1 MTDKLYYHNIDLGN
15 VSQIKGTRK
24 QNLTTAARVSLGSSL
39 NTAHEGLFVWDTDLK
54 AEFNWNG
61 SAWVQAGGSVAGAM
75 VYMGTHAS
83 LSTAPSTPSIGYVYA
98 LTTGGTITWAGQTIN
113 PSAVVQVN
121 DQAVYRGSDVWDI
134 LQGNSVE
141 ATTSTLGLTQLATQG
156 VVNTGTNTTAVVTAE
171 TLTGFV
177 QNKGFAKTYFNSSV
191 SVSAGTPFNIVHN
204 LGLQNKDSFTI
215 SVKDSS
221 GSEVSL
227 DVDSVDVNTLTIE
240 AGIALTG
247 LKVVVIG
254 F

>member
-1 MTDKLYYHNIDLGN
+1 MTDRLYYHNLDLGN
-15 VSQIKGTRK
+15 VFQLKGSRK
-24 QNLTTAARVSLGSSL
+24 YNLTTSARNSLGSGL
-39 NTAHEGLFVWDTDLK
+39 NTAHEGVFVWDTDLK

-61 SAWVQAGGSVAGAM
+61 SAWVQAGGSVTGAM

-83 LSTAPSTPSIGYVYA
+83 LSTAPSAPEIGYVYV

-121 DQAVYRGSDVWDI
+121 DQAVYRGSNVWDI

-141 ATTSTLGLTQLATQG
+141 ATTSTLGLTQLGTQG

-177 QNKGFAKTYFNSSV
+177 NNKAFGKVYFASSV
-191 SVSAGTPFNIVHN
+191 SVSANTPFSVVHN
-204 LGLQNKDSFTI
+204 LGLQNKDSFII
-215 SVKDSS
+215 SVKDST

-227 DVDSVDVNTLTIE
+227 DTDSVDVNTCTIE
-240 AGIALTG
+240 SGIALTG
-247 LKVVVIG
+247 LKVIVVG